1 MADPAVVATESRLVG
16 EDSPLSNE
24 GVAQGILDA
33 MAVAWAAGDAVAY
46 AALFT
51 PAAVFV
57 HRSGAIGRGREKIQE
72 GHAWAFKGT
81 HRNST
86 LEDCRVISATLQQDC
101 AIAVTATRTV
111 VRGVVR
117 NEYDVT
123 MTLARES
130 SGGDWRISRFASK
143 RSGEVEASAQPP
155 FPASESQRSDNS
167 AFFLAASAV
176 GLIALGATLAF
187 LLLGR
192 RRAVSSQ

>member
-1 MADPAVVATESRLVG
+1 MAEPAAVAMSAESRIVG

-33 MAVAWAAGDAVAY
+33 MAVAWAAGDAMAY

-51 PAAVFV
+51 SAAVFV
-57 HRSGAIGRGREKIQE
+57 HRSGAIGRGREVIQE

-86 LEDCRVISATLQQDC
+86 LEDCRVLSATLQDG

-123 MTLARES
+123 MTLTREPP
-130 SGGDWRISRFASK
+130 GHWRVSRFASK
-143 RSGEVEASAQPP
+143 RSGEVEPPAQPP
-155 FPASESQRSDNS
+155 FPASKPQGSDIS
-167 AFFLAASAV
+167 LIFVAAGAV
-176 GLIALGATLAF
+176 GFIALGATLAL

-192 RRAVSSQ
+192 RHAAGSQ

>member
-1 MADPAVVATESRLVG
+1 MSAESRIVG

-51 PAAVFV
+51 SAAVFV
-57 HRSGAIGRGREKIQE
+57 HRSGAIGRGREVIQE

-86 LEDCRVISATLQQDC
+86 LEDCRVLSATLQDGG
-101 AIAVTATRTV
+101 IAVTATRTV
-111 VRGVVR
+111 VRR
-117 NEYDVT
+117 NRAD
-123 MTLARES
+123 
-130 SGGDWRISRFASK
+130 GPGHWRVARFASK
-143 RSGEVEASAQPP
+143 RSGEVEPPAQPP
-155 FPASESQRSDNS
+155 FPASKPQGSDIS
-167 AFFLAASAV
+167 LFFVAAGAV
-176 GLIALGATLAF
+176 GFIALGVTLAL

-192 RRAVSSQ
+192 RHAAGSQ